1 MTEKNPFLYGLLKT
15 LKETYK
21 LTKQRISI
29 GRNKNSQ
36 IIINNNTVSKDH
48 AMIEFDED
56 YNAIIKDLN
65 STNKILMKS
74 YLDLCSSAINLP
86 NITNWNTESFN
97 IHKVGILI

>member
-1 MTEKNPFLYGLLKT
+1 MNEKNPFLYGLLKT
-15 LKETYK
+15 SKEIFK

-56 YNAIIKDLN
+56 YNATIKDLN
-65 STNKILMKS
+65 SVMVHMLMGK
-74 YLDLCSSAINLP
+74 D
-86 NITNWNTESFN
+86 
-97 IHKVGILI
+97 